1 MRLNQIPWVLT
12 ILLTI
17 SNGTVADEDI
27 LDYYFHSLDMPGNSA
42 NDFERLGN
50 LLNYQ
55 TLKEAIVLCEQII
68 DDNAALEESNP
79 LIYARLVANLG
90 MILNYGE
97 YYENALESL
106 NRAEAL
112 MVQSLPQY
120 SPDLINLLM
129 PKASTLDS
137 LNKTEEA
144 QEVLRLAQH
153 ITHRDD
159 GVYSPNQLPMVN
171 QLFKISFQHG
181 DVMSADQQQFFMLRV
196 SERAFGRDSEALL
209 PTLEK
214 LGQYF
219 AYRAVTS
226 AQFEESAARYQRET
240 LFRESLKLYKRAIKI
255 IENNYGPNDPR
266 LVNSLQGLAQ
276 AYLMQGANN
285 KSEVAL
291 ERALFVIESNP
302 STDLP
307 DRIEAIIRMGDLYTR
322 TSDDRSAETYLKA
335 WNLMEENPDYNWLKV
350 QAFGAP
356 TRLYPRPQRV
366 VYLDRAPRTSEGSEL
381 YIDAEYT
388 VKTDGKVGDV
398 KLLAKNVPN
407 EQVRRLRTQLS
418 TFRFRPRIVDGEI
431 VETANLII
439 HQTFRV
445 TEALSPLP
453 Q

>member
-55 TLKEAIVLCEQII
+55 TLEEAIVLCEQII

-209 PTLEK
+209 PTL
-214 LGQYF
+214 
-219 AYRAVTS
+219 
-226 AQFEESAARYQRET
+226 
-240 LFRESLKLYKRAIKI
+240 
-255 IENNYGPNDPR
+255 
-266 LVNSLQGLAQ
+266 
-276 AYLMQGANN
+276 
-285 KSEVAL
+285 
-291 ERALFVIESNP
+291 
-302 STDLP
+302 
-307 DRIEAIIRMGDLYTR
+307 
-322 TSDDRSAETYLKA
+322 
-335 WNLMEENPDYNWLKV
+335 
-350 QAFGAP
+350 
-356 TRLYPRPQRV
+356 
-366 VYLDRAPRTSEGSEL
+366 
-381 YIDAEYT
+381 
-388 VKTDGKVGDV
+388 
-398 KLLAKNVPN
+398 
-407 EQVRRLRTQLS
+407 
-418 TFRFRPRIVDGEI
+418 
-431 VETANLII
+431 
-439 HQTFRV
+439 
-445 TEALSPLP
+445 
-453 Q
+453 